1 LASSND
7 IGEKS
12 PLQNLW
18 MLLLAAAVG
27 GLGGGVGWRQI
38 DPTTWTYAD
47 AMKQDSRIRALEL
60 SVDRAGRP
68 TAILL
73 AIDRLEQRVLGIDAK
88 LEVLSRV
95 QRSHADY
102 HDDSRGRA
110 QSGGK

>member
-1 LASSND
+1 
-7 IGEKS
+7 
-12 PLQNLW
+12 
-18 MLLLAAAVG
+18 
-27 GLGGGVGWRQI
+27 VGWRQI

-102 HDDSRGRA
+102 HDDSRSRA